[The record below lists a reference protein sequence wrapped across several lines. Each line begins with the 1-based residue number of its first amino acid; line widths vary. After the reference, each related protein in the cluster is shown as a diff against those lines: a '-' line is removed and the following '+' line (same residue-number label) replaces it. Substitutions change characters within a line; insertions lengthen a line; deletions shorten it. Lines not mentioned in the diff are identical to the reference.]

1 MFIILILLFS
11 IILLYLLFSI
21 LYGFKDNFTN
31 TKLNI
36 PKKLIISLSTLPSR
50 INNLEKVINSI
61 SNNTIKP
68 DFIYLNIPAFS
79 KRENTNYI
87 IPEYLKNIKN
97 VIINRCED
105 YGPITK
111 LYPTLLKET
120 DPDTIIICIDD
131 DKEYD
136 KYLIENLLKGS
147 TKYPEKCICVSG
159 WNYLN
164 LGFVALPF
172 LDLSIKN
179 VVRKV
184 KILQCFNG
192 VLYKRKFFDDSFKNF
207 INIKPCFTTD
217 DISISKYLNSK
228 NIDIYNIS
236 FNLNN
241 KNIKNKTSLGN
252 INLINN
258 NWIKCINA

>member
-1 MFIILILLFS
+1 MTDYMTINNIIDFIKDKSYINSNNQIT
-11 IILLYLLFSI
+11 LYNYTFKGNI
-21 LYGFKDNFTN
+21 DEFNKIGNNYFNIFKDKFN
-31 TKLNI
+31 
-36 PKKLIISLSTLPSR
+36 
-50 INNLEKVINSI
+50 
-61 SNNTIKP
+61 
-68 DFIYLNIPAFS
+68 
-79 KRENTNYI
+79 
-87 IPEYLKNIKN
+87 N
-97 VIINRCED
+97 VIINTCED

-164 LGFVALPF
+164 LGFIALPF
-172 LDLSIKN
+172 LD
-179 VVRKV
+179 
-184 KILQCFNG
+184 
-192 VLYKRKFFDDSFKNF
+192 
-207 INIKPCFTTD
+207 
-217 DISISKYLNSK
+217 
-228 NIDIYNIS
+228 IDIYNIS

-258 NWIKCINA
+258 NWIKCINT